1 MSFTCVLPSHP
12 AADSATS
19 LSTEDT
25 REDPLPNPFSRVA
38 SRATK
43 SMRDSVAMRSPSTSP
58 GGSGAIWRESV
69 IELADG
75 RVLGVAEFGPPD
87 GFPILWFHGTPGARK
102 QVPPAARA
110 HAERKGVRLIGIE
123 RPGVGRSTPHHYG
136 RLIDSAADIEQV
148 MDLLGLPRLGLIG
161 LSGGGPYVLA
171 ACSALPDRV
180 AAAAVLGG
188 VGPSAGP
195 EKVAGGGAIPW
206 LRRLH
211 PILPRLRDPVATVVS
226 AGVRLAAPVADRV
239 FDIYLNCGPKSDR
252 AFLARPEMREMF
264 IADLVS
270 SGRESL
276 RGVAY
281 DLVLFSRWW
290 GFDIADIRTPVY
302 LWHGDADLVIP
313 LHHGQRLAE
322 LIPNS
327 RLSVVAGQGHLSML
341 DAAEEAIDLILTH
354 APEAPGRMAPA
365 ARAAQSSPDNEPNT
379 AASAD
384 IDGTK

>member
-1 MSFTCVLPSHP
+1 M
-12 AADSATS
+12 AGADA
-19 LSTEDT
+19 
-25 REDPLPNPFSRVA
+25 V
-38 SRATK
+38 
-43 SMRDSVAMRSPSTSP
+43 
-58 GGSGAIWRESV
+58 WRESV
-69 IELADG
+69 VELTDG
-75 RVLGVAEFGPPD
+75 RVLGVAEFGPPG

-102 QVPPAARA
+102 QVPPAARE

-123 RPGVGRSTPHHYG
+123 RPGVGRSTPHHYA
-136 RLIDSAADIEQV
+136 RLIDSAGDIEQV
-148 MDLLGLPRLGLIG
+148 MDLLGLPRVGLIG

-180 AAAAVLGG
+180 VAAAVLGG

-211 PILPRLRDPVATVVS
+211 PILPRLREPVATVVS

-264 IADLVS
+264 ITDLLS

-341 DAAEEAIDLILTH
+341 DAAEEAIDLILGH
-354 APEAPGRMAPA
+354 ASDDSDAAAPPTD
-365 ARAAQSSPDNEPNT
+365 QLSSDSEPN
-379 AASAD
+379 ASVNAD